1 MLKQRLPKWAIRA
14 WENFKGSQCEF
25 KVIPSSHSEARENLS
40 DPFSCFSFFILLV
53 KETWREIF
61 EPITERNERESVK
74 SRITFFTLWKSF
86 HFHSSQVGFLRCDLI
101 GDTWSCRVLHVF
113 PLHQPPADMNHWIPL
128 NVCHRFNNH
137 VSYEVLWLMQRTIAL
152 WKKFIIAYHVHTI
165 LFKSIIRWTNDNITC
180 SAAILHFK
188 MSIC

>member
-1 MLKQRLPKWAIRA
+1 MSHQSMGKFQREPMWIQSNPKQPLWSTGKPEWPI
-14 WENFKGSQCEF
+14 Q
-25 KVIPSSHSEARENLS
+25 L
-40 DPFSCFSFFILLV
+40 FFIFYFIFYF

-86 HFHSSQVGFLRCDLI
+86 HFHSSQVGFLRYDLT
-101 GDTWSCRVLHVF
+101 GDRWSCRVLHVF

-152 WKKFIIAYHVHTI
+152 WKKFIIAYHVHTM
-165 LFKSIIRWTNDNITC
+165 LFKSIIRWTNNNITC

-188 MSIC
+188 WVSINE